1 MIERVYLKDMISFK
15 EVSFELTPGLIV
27 FTGPSGAGKSL
38 LMQAILANLGYGVST
53 AKLCEIEM
61 EKPKYLESEE
71 YILSNPIVIKAIRR
85 ERARYY
91 INNQNI
97 SHKKLKELLGSSVK
111 YISVRDRNRLESNE
125 IIELIDE
132 YISNID
138 SEYDDILNQYIEK
151 FKIYTDKKLTLQKR
165 KAEEIRVRELIEF
178 TRFEIEKISSIN
190 PKVGEYEELLD
201 IKQKLSKVDKLNEA
215 IENASRIF
223 EYEERVSEIFTLMNG
238 SGEYFTDAMNQL
250 RIDFDKFKES
260 VDELS
265 EIDIEYVLDRLE
277 KLHYLINR
285 YDSIEG
291 ALEYLKKKEKELD
304 SYLNIEQNITKLNKE
319 IKTLEDELLDIAYN
333 ISKKRKDA
341 SIEIEKLVS
350 IEMDRLKLPKISIV
364 FYLNNTITVNGI
376 DRVELKIG
384 DIDISSL
391 SGGEFNRLRLA
402 LMSVSAQNSIIDGGG
417 VIFLDEI
424 DANVSGD
431 ESIAIASMITKL
443 ANSYQ
448 IFAISHQ
455 PHLSSRADC
464 HICVKKD
471 KKGISRAFILEK
483 EGRIK
488 EIARIISGE
497 KSDNEAIAFATK
509 LLNEGIESENC

>member
-1 MIERVYLKDMISFK
+1 MIERVYLKDMISFE
-15 EVSFELTPGLIV
+15 EVSIELNPGLIV

-38 LMQAILANLGYGVST
+38 LMQAILANFGYGVST

-61 EKPKYLESEE
+61 KKPNSLESEE
-71 YILSNPIVIKAIRR
+71 YILFDPLVIKAIRK

-111 YISVRDRNRLESNE
+111 YLSIRDRNRLESDE
-125 IIELIDE
+125 IIDLIDE
-132 YISNID
+132 YIYSID
-138 SEYDDILNQYIEK
+138 SKYIDILKRYRDKFRIYI
-151 FKIYTDKKLTLQKR
+151 DKKLTLQKR
-165 KAEEIRVRELIEF
+165 REEEKRVTELIEF

-201 IKQKLSKVDKLNEA
+201 IKQKLSRVDKIHEA
-215 IENASRIF
+215 IESASRIF
-223 EYEERVSEIFTLMNG
+223 EYEEKISEVFALVDK

-304 SYLNIEQNITKLNKE
+304 DYLHIEQNVTKLNEE
-319 IKTLEDELLDIAYN
+319 IYTLESELLEIAYD
-333 ISKKRKDA
+333 ISKRRKDA
-341 SIEIEKLVS
+341 SLEMERLVS
-350 IEMDRLKLPKISIV
+350 IEMNRLKLPEISIV
-364 FYLNNTITVNGI
+364 FDSDNTITVNGI
-376 DRVELKIG
+376 DRVELRVG
-384 DIDISSL
+384 DTDISSL

-402 LMSVSAQNSIIDGGG
+402 LMSVSAQNSISDGG

-443 ANSYQ
+443 AKRYQ

-455 PHLSSRADC
+455 PHLSSKADC

-471 KKGISRAFILEK
+471 ENGISRVSILEK